1 MMNWSSNP
9 RTIVDTARLAEAV
22 IYMGRPKT
30 PKLGCSVCGRMKN
43 ILSKDMKYLH
53 KAAPLICGT
62 DCLLTKIR
70 SLTEF
75 TGRPNYIRTNGAL
88 CIGEGTVYSRR
99 FRIAFRS
106 KYELKVAEFLADNGL
121 KFEYERYL
129 FKLGW
134 KTYTPDFY
142 IRQYDCFIEVKGLW
156 MMGGRRKMYL
166 FYDGYPDVNL
176 IIVPWTMRS
185 AF

>member
-1 MMNWSSNP
+1 MM
-9 RTIVDTARLAEAV
+9 
-22 IYMGRPKT
+22 

-43 ILSKDMKYLH
+43 IPSKDMKYLH

-62 DCLLTKIR
+62 DCLLKKIR
-70 SLTEF
+70 SFPEVKN
-75 TGRPNYIRTNGAL
+75 RPSGYTRTNGAL
-88 CIGEGTVYSRR
+88 AIGEGTVYSKR

-106 KYELKVAEFLADNGL
+106 KYELRVAEFLADNGL

-142 IRQYDCFIEVKGLW
+142 IRQYDCFIEVKGL
-156 MMGGRRKMYL
+156 
-166 FYDGYPDVNL
+166 
-176 IIVPWTMRS
+176 
-185 AF
+185 